1 MATILR
7 NQLRTKVLDY
17 LSSQPTP
24 VRMSNMRDV
33 LRAQN
38 PSFDQLR
45 DSDFRDLVQAMIVT
59 GKLSYA
65 PGLKI
70 QLGPTPR

>member
-1 MATILR
+1 MPTNLR

-17 LSSQPTP
+17 LSSQRTP
-24 VRMSNMRDV
+24 VRFSNLTDV

-38 PSFDQLR
+38 PLFGKLR
-45 DSDFRDLVQAMIVT
+45 ESDFLELIQAMIVT